1 MPTSVMKKKTV
12 ARYLTKA
19 FNIRLFTI
27 SYVEKAPEINV
38 FLL

>member
-1 MPTSVMKKKTV
+1 MPTLAVQKKTV

-27 SYVEKAPEINV
+27 GYAEKAPKINV